1 MADPAELYERLLVPA
16 LFAPFAARL
25 VELARCPAGGALL
38 DVACGTGAVSR
49 AAAVAGC
56 GHVVGLDSAAG
67 MLASASGEGVEWVEG
82 DAAALP
88 FEDASFDAV
97 TCGFGLMFF
106 ARPVPALRELR
117 RVLRPGGHLAASVW
131 CGLEANPALAT
142 LGEALRGVA
151 GGRAARILAVAFRM
165 GDPGPLQWLVERAGF
180 HDVEIHRETREA
192 RFASA
197 ADLALPYAVSL
208 DEPEAAHAALTA
220 ELEERLGRGPLA
232 FPVTALLASARA

>member
-1 MADPAELYERLLVPA
+1 MPDAAELYERILVPA
-16 LFAPFAARL
+16 LFAPFAGRL
-25 VELARCPAGGALL
+25 VELARCPPGGALL

-49 AAAVAGC
+49 AATAAGC
-56 GHVVGLDSAAG
+56 GRVVGLDAAAR
-67 MLASASGEGVEWVEG
+67 MLAQASGEGVEWVEG

-88 FEDASFDAV
+88 FEDAAFDAL

-106 ARPVPALRELR
+106 RRPVPALAELR
-117 RVLRPGGHLAASVW
+117 RVLRPRGHLAASVW
-131 CGLEANPALAT
+131 CGLEANPELAT
-142 LGEALRGVA
+142 LGEALRNVA

-180 HDVEIHRETREA
+180 HDVEIHRESREA

-197 ADLALPYAVSL
+197 ADLALPYAAGL

-220 ELEERLGRGPLA
+220 ELAERLGSGPLA
-232 FPVTALLASARA
+232 FPVTALLVSARA

>member
-16 LFAPFAARL
+16 LFAPFSGRL
-25 VELARCPAGGALL
+25 VELARCPPGGALL
-38 DVACGTGAVSR
+38 DVACGTGVVAR
-49 AAAVAGC
+49 AAAEAGC
-56 GHVVGLDSAAG
+56 GRVVGLDIAAG
-67 MLASASGEGVEWVEG
+67 MLARASGEGVEWVEG

-88 FEDASFDAV
+88 FDDASFDAV

-106 ARPVPALRELR
+106 ARPVPALAELR

-131 CGLEANPALAT
+131 CGLEENPALAT
-142 LGEALRGVA
+142 LGSALRDVA

-165 GDPGPLQWLVERAGF
+165 GDPGPLQWLFERSGL
-180 HDVEIHRETREA
+180 HDVEIHRESREA

-197 ADLALPYAVSL
+197 AELALPYAAGL

-220 ELEERLGRGPLA
+220 ELEARLGSGPLA
-232 FPVTALLASARA
+232 FPVAALLVSARA

>member
-1 MADPAELYERLLVPA
+1 MPDAAELYERILVPA
-16 LFAPFAARL
+16 LFAPFAGRL
-25 VELARCPAGGALL
+25 VELARCPPGGALL

-49 AAAVAGC
+49 AATAAGC
-56 GHVVGLDSAAG
+56 GRVVGLDAAAR
-67 MLASASGEGVEWVEG
+67 MLAQASGEGVEWVEG

-88 FEDASFDAV
+88 FEDAAFDAL

-106 ARPVPALRELR
+106 RRPVPALVELR
-117 RVLRPGGHLAASVW
+117 RVLRPRGHLAASVW
-131 CGLEANPALAT
+131 CGLEANPELAT
-142 LGEALRGVA
+142 LGEALRNVA

-180 HDVEIHRETREA
+180 HDVEIHRESREA

-197 ADLALPYAVSL
+197 ADLALPYAAGL

-220 ELEERLGRGPLA
+220 ELEERLGSGPLA
-232 FPVTALLASARA
+232 FPVTALLVSARA